1 MRFLVLLLG
10 ALLLSS
16 AMPLVH
22 AEPSG
27 SATAIGQQ
35 LSLTPEERGRA
46 LLQPLTQLLSG
57 SSAFA
62 ITAQD
67 FRLSQSD
74 SQTLGGPGTQNES
87 PVLQAAAAA
96 LVPFRSPTQ
105 KFSRNL
111 LLTRDLGLFPFQTEP
126 SIATDP
132 KNPDHI
138 VVGVIDY
145 NSPNVVSYVSMDR
158 GGTWQGP
165 YQPRY
170 PDKDIGAGGDPT
182 VVFDKDGN
190 VYISSISIGFEEF
203 SIGGIAYQV
212 DTSSISVARSTDG
225 GSSWGTPFRSSTS
238 RIAVNTTAVSQ
249 GIGGTLRIGFLDK
262 PWMSVG
268 PSKADPSK
276 NSVYVTYTDFV
287 QRLDIVYILQGQL
300 IYFANPVLET
310 TIELVHS
317 EDGGQTWSRP
327 VAVSPTVIR
336 SFSGQGNTRIVQGS
350 ESVVAPDGTVY
361 ASWFDSTDDGEFK
374 GLGEIWTAR
383 SDDGGNSFQQPVLV
397 DEKGEPPFS
406 PRTANFRAWSSA
418 FPQIAV
424 GPKGEVSL
432 AYVLRPSDKP
442 TDDGDVFFA
451 TSTDRGQTWAHKRVN
466 DDGTSTFQ
474 FFPALAY
481 DPKGS
486 IHLMWGDFRDD
497 KTEKAY
503 NIYYSKSDDGGKT
516 WSENAR
522 VTDFPSNPNRAFPR
536 GAFIGDYFS
545 IKAIDGDAFMVW
557 SDSRL
562 GEFGSPNQKIGFAR
576 ISQMKSQS
584 IFVSPPRGAGGSNVE
599 IQGFGFQPELEFFVS
614 VSGNIVT
621 SGRTDKGGRFDFK
634 IFVPIAG
641 EGAQDITVFDASGN
655 AATASFFMDV
665 GFNTIYDRLSKA
677 LQALTSGS
685 SLSGPRPGTNS
696 TSASLDSTTTAV
708 WIAAGASVA
717 ALVIAVGA
725 LTLVLRRLPRLSGQ

>member
-1 MRFLVLLLG
+1 
-10 ALLLSS
+10 
-16 AMPLVH
+16 
-22 AEPSG
+22 
-27 SATAIGQQ
+27 
-35 LSLTPEERGRA
+35 
-46 LLQPLTQLLSG
+46 
-57 SSAFA
+57 
-62 ITAQD
+62 
-67 FRLSQSD
+67 
-74 SQTLGGPGTQNES
+74 
-87 PVLQAAAAA
+87 
-96 LVPFRSPTQ
+96 
-105 KFSRNL
+105 
-111 LLTRDLGLFPFQTEP
+111 
-126 SIATDP
+126 
-132 KNPDHI
+132 
-138 VVGVIDY
+138 
-145 NSPNVVSYVSMDR
+145 
-158 GGTWQGP
+158 
-165 YQPRY
+165 
-170 PDKDIGAGGDPT
+170 
-182 VVFDKDGN
+182 
-190 VYISSISIGFEEF
+190 
-203 SIGGIAYQV
+203 
-212 DTSSISVARSTDG
+212 
-225 GSSWGTPFRSSTS
+225 
-238 RIAVNTTAVSQ
+238 
-249 GIGGTLRIGFLDK
+249 
-262 PWMSVG
+262 
-268 PSKADPSK
+268 
-276 NSVYVTYTDFV
+276 
-287 QRLDIVYILQGQL
+287 
-300 IYFANPVLET
+300 
-310 TIELVHS
+310 
-317 EDGGQTWSRP
+317 
-327 VAVSPTVIR
+327 
-336 SFSGQGNTRIVQGS
+336 
-350 ESVVAPDGTVY
+350 
-361 ASWFDSTDDGEFK
+361 
-374 GLGEIWTAR
+374 
-383 SDDGGNSFQQPVLV
+383 
-397 DEKGEPPFS
+397 
-406 PRTANFRAWSSA
+406 
-418 FPQIAV
+418 
-424 GPKGEVSL
+424 
-432 AYVLRPSDKP
+432 
-442 TDDGDVFFA
+442 
-451 TSTDRGQTWAHKRVN
+451 
-466 DDGTSTFQ
+466 
-474 FFPALAY
+474 
-481 DPKGS
+481 
-486 IHLMWGDFRDD
+486 MWGDFRDD